1 MHNTHQRIGHGAHPV
16 IALHG
21 WFGHAGGWGPF
32 TQQLNTQDFSYVFM
46 DQRGYGGM
54 RRSGGPYTVEQI
66 AQDALAL
73 ADRLGWQRFSLIGH
87 SMGGSSIQQVLAAAP
102 ERVRALVALTP
113 VSAIGVPFDE
123 QGWQLFSAAG
133 SDVQARRAIIDFT
146 TGNRL
151 TGTWLDA
158 MAASTQTNSDDEAV
172 AGYLQSWAK
181 TSFVDK
187 IQGQQLPV
195 LVLPGEHD
203 PALGEAACRATWM
216 QHYPTRNSR
225 WCATPA
231 TTRWTKRRSSWPPRS
246 RSFCPA
252 CPNNGAGGHASRVP
266 TARSAAVRQRGAA
279 WSAKLLLLNTIRRY
293 AWPTSTINPATTS
306 PAPKPARRSR
316 TSRATR
322 ACACSRPT

>member
-1 MHNTHQRIGHGAHPV
+1 MPNTHLRIGHGAHPV

-113 VSAIGVPFDE
+113 VSATGVPFDE

-133 SDVQARRAIIDFT
+133 SDVQARRAIIDFS

-158 MAASTQTNSDDEAV
+158 MAASTQTNSDDEAWP
-172 AGYLQSWAK
+172 ATCSRGPRPASWTRFRANSCRCWCCQASTTRRWAK
-181 TSFVDK
+181 
-187 IQGQQLPV
+187 PPAAP
-195 LVLPGEHD
+195 PG
-203 PALGEAACRATWM
+203 CSTT
-216 QHYPTRNSR
+216 PTRNSR

-246 RSFCPA
+246 RSF
-252 CPNNGAGGHASRVP
+252 
-266 TARSAAVRQRGAA
+266 
-279 WSAKLLLLNTIRRY
+279 
-293 AWPTSTINPATTS
+293 
-306 PAPKPARRSR
+306 
-316 TSRATR
+316 
-322 ACACSRPT
+322 